1 MNYKIHHLS
10 HTDLDGY
17 GCQMVSAHFFDSISF
32 YNSNYGKEVN
42 ECFNQILN
50 NIQTSPLEK
59 HTILITDLNLT
70 LDQAKEFDAKVSI
83 CDKEVM
89 LLLLD
94 HHKTG
99 QECADSFEWYYL
111 DSNRCATKITYDFFS
126 ALYGKNEKL
135 GQFVDVVNSV
145 DIWLEKDPYF
155 ELGKVC
161 MGLVSS
167 AKEVNKIMF
176 PEKNNTYIFSLL
188 HQAQDYFTCKDA
200 HIALDDAIHQI
211 KKQFFTTSTTPNN
224 TLSNLISA
232 YNVALLTQ
240 NKERMQISYKEYK
253 GILTYNIGNVSVIG
267 NDFLTANPDFDFF
280 MDVTSKKT
288 ISLRSNGKVDV
299 SKIAAQ
305 IANGGGHHN
314 ASGGLLSNFKDAFIY
329 DSIKTQVVNIIASK
343 G

>member
-1 MNYKIHHLS
+1 MNYKLHHLS

-32 YNSNYGKEVN
+32 YNSNYGKEIN
-42 ECFNQILN
+42 ECFNQILAQ
-50 NIQTSPLEK
+50 IQTSSFEK
-59 HTILITDLNLT
+59 YVILITDLNLT
-70 LDQAKEFDAKVSI
+70 MEQATEFQAKVNIAE
-83 CDKEVM
+83 KEIL

-99 QECADSFEWYYL
+99 EECANTYEWYYL
-111 DSNRCATKITYDFFS
+111 DSSRCATKITYDFFS
-126 ALYGKNEKL
+126 ALYGHNEAL
-135 GQFVDVVNSV
+135 SHFVDVVNAV
-145 DIWLEKDPYF
+145 DIWLENDPHF

-176 PEKNNTYIFSLL
+176 PEENTQYIFSLL
-188 HQAQDYFTCKDA
+188 SQAQAFFTCKDA
-200 HIALDDAIHQI
+200 HIALDDAIHGI
-211 KKQFFTTSTTPNN
+211 KKSYFKSNIN
-224 TLSNLISA
+224 DTLSNLISA
-232 YNVALLTQ
+232 YNVRLLTQ
-240 NKERMQISYKEYK
+240 NKEKMQISYKEYK

-267 NDFLTANPDFDFF
+267 NDFLSANPDFDFF

-288 ISLRSNGKVDV
+288 ISLRSSGKVDV

-329 DSIKTQVVNIIASK
+329 DSIKSQVMNIIANK